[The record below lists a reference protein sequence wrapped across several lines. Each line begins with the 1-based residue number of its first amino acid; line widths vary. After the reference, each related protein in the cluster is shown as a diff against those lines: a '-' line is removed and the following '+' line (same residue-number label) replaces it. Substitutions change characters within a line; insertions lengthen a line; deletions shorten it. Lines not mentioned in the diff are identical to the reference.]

1 MKNKD
6 NHRTIKLDGDVSSI
20 ADELASK
27 RQLSKVLS
35 ELLRK
40 EYGISFED
48 DLLKSKLNDLQRQN
62 EIINEQMEELNFTI
76 QRKNEKAENDKS
88 IESLEIELNNLGLT
102 LKKKMNLIIEMDQKD
117 LGIDETQ
124 FEPHELMSEIS
135 KAKGKMRLDLNDEIK
150 ERHLEIMKELEWRYD
165 QRENY
170 D

>member
-48 DLLKSKLNDLQRQN
+48 DLLKSKLNDLKRQN

-76 QRKNEKAENDKS
+76 QKKNEKAENDKS

-102 LKKKMNLIIEMDQKD
+102 LKKKMNLIIEMDQND
-117 LGIDETQ
+117 LGIDEAQ

-135 KAKGKMRLDLNDEIK
+135 KRKGKMRLDLNNEIK
-150 ERHLEIMKELEWRYD
+150 ERHIEIMSELEWRYD

-170 D
+170 E

>member
-48 DLLKSKLNDLQRQN
+48 DLLKSKLNDLKRQN

-102 LKKKMNLIIEMDQKD
+102 LKKKMNLIIEMDQND

-135 KAKGKMRLDLNDEIK
+135 KAKGKMRLDLNNEIK
-150 ERHLEIMKELEWRYD
+150 ERHLEIIKELEWRYD
-165 QRENY
+165 ERENY
-170 D
+170 E

>member
-6 NHRTIKLDGDVSSI
+6 NHRTIKLDGDVASI

-76 QRKNEKAENDKS
+76 QRKNEMEQNDKA
-88 IESLEIELNNLGLT
+88 IETLEIELNNLGLT
-102 LKKKMNLIIEMDQKD
+102 LKQKMQLIIEMDHQE

-135 KAKGKMRLDLNDEIK
+135 KEKGKMRLDLNNEIK
-150 ERHLEIMKELEWRYD
+150 ERHLAIMEELEWRYD